1 MSNTPHEL
9 AQEFPQFTTL
19 MHHLRQVDGHFAR
32 LCESYHAVNG
42 EIHRAETDIAP
53 VGDFRMQDMRKER
66 MRLKDEIY
74 GMLVHAEPE
83 AEPPATQ

>member
-9 AQEFPQFTTL
+9 AADFPQFIAL

-42 EIHRAETDIAP
+42 EIHRAETNIAP
-53 VGDFRMQDMRKER
+53 VCDFHMETMRKSR

-74 GMLVHAEPE
+74 GMLVHVEPE
-83 AEPPATQ
+83 AE